1 MTRLTQLSL
10 VGPYRAITSAARTRR
25 LQRTQPSFPTSSTHH
40 QVRHGFFSSKLA
52 GTEAELK
59 PKSRSPASGTL
70 AVIAMSVLLIYSL
83 RPADEPNHL
92 DSQGRRSK
100 KKYRGEKLQDEEGN
114 ENSDQSAWSTFT
126 SSFEGLSTTITEE
139 GAKLS
144 DKVVDFILPDWSKF
158 IPGYVRKLQR
168 ELDMAPGSLANEI
181 WAEAHDPS
189 IHPEIQYSAKVRVSE
204 HLCDDEKTFLSRRR
218 KVTAVALAKYLG
230 LDESEV
236 DPEDVPV
243 IAISGSGGGLRA
255 LVAGTGSFL
264 ATSEDGLFDCVTYTS
279 GVSGSCWL
287 QTLFNS
293 SITGNDFQRS
303 IDHLRARLGIHIA
316 YPPTAFSSLVS
327 APTNKYLLSGLVEKL
342 KGDAG
347 ASIGLVD
354 AYGMLLAARLLVPKG
369 ELGVNEKDF
378 KLSNQRDCIQY
389 GQNPMPIYTAVRHE
403 IPEIEEKEPD
413 DASPV
418 SEEAKDRAKKEAWFQ
433 WFEMTPYEFFCE
445 EFAAGIPTW
454 AMGRKFKGGV
464 DVSEEKNYRLPEVR
478 MPLLLGI
485 WGSAFCAT
493 LSHYYREIRPLVK
506 GITGLQMLDEMVWGR
521 NEDLSK
527 VHPIDPAT
535 VPNFVHGMHGRLPST
550 VPERIYDS
558 EYLELMDAGMSN
570 NLPIY
575 PLLRPGRDVE
585 VIIAFDASAD
595 IKTDNW
601 LSVVEGY
608 AVQRGIKGWP
618 VGIGW
623 PRSAAP
629 PSQTIKELDQAEAES
644 DTPGAAEKK
653 LVEAKI
659 DQAARRIEAGT
670 GTTEDGIGNGGNDS
684 SKAAQAKK
692 QDEIAEELG
701 YCTVWVGTTQ
711 ERRSDDPP
719 PRPIDDTSSWKL
731 MEPDAGITVV
741 YLPFLAN
748 DKVEGVDPATSD
760 YMSTWNFVYTPEQVD
775 KVVALAQANY
785 EEGRAQIRATI
796 RAVYERKKKRR
807 LEEKSRAKKE
817 RLRRLTRLGIAHKL
831 GEGDHFS

>member
-1 MTRLTQLSL
+1 
-10 VGPYRAITSAARTRR
+10 
-25 LQRTQPSFPTSSTHH
+25 
-40 QVRHGFFSSKLA
+40 
-52 GTEAELK
+52 
-59 PKSRSPASGTL
+59 
-70 AVIAMSVLLIYSL
+70 MSVLLIYSL
-83 RPADEPNHL
+83 RPADE
-92 DSQGRRSK
+92 SQRLNPQTRAAK
-100 KKYRGEKLQDEEGN
+100 EKYRGEKPQDEEGDYN
-114 ENSDQSAWSTFT
+114 TDQSAWSSFA
-126 SSFEGLSTTITEE
+126 SSFEGLSTTIQVE

-144 DKVVDFILPDWSKF
+144 DKVVDLILPDWSKF

-189 IHPEIQYSAKVRVSE
+189 IHPEVQYSAKVRVSE

-218 KVTAVALAKYLG
+218 KFTAAALARYLG

-236 DPEDVPV
+236 DPDDVPV

-264 ATSEDGLFDCVTYTS
+264 ATAEDGLFDCVTYTS

-287 QTLFNS
+287 QSLYNS

-327 APTNKYLLSGLVEKL
+327 APTNKYLLAGLVEKL
-342 KGDAG
+342 KGDTG
-347 ASIGLVD
+347 ARIGLVD

-369 ELGVNEKDF
+369 ELGVNMKDF
-378 KLSNQRDCIQY
+378 KLSNQREYIQF

-403 IPEIEEKEPD
+403 IPELEEKEPD
-413 DASPV
+413 DTRPV

-454 AMGRKFKGGV
+454 AMGRKFKAGV

-506 GITGLQMLDEMVWGR
+506 GITGLQALDEMVWGR

-535 VPNFVHGMHGRLPST
+535 VPNFVQGMHGKLPPT
-550 VPERIYDS
+550 VPEKIYDS

-608 AVQRGIKGWP
+608 ALQRGIKGWP

-623 PRSAAP
+623 PKSTAP
-629 PSQTIKELDQAEAES
+629 PSETVKELEGAES
-644 DTPGAAEKK
+644 KSSTPGVAEKE
-653 LVEAKI
+653 VGNAGVDEAAG
-659 DQAARRIEAGT
+659 QIEGGAGT
-670 GTTEDGIGNGGNDS
+670 GREVGTDG

-692 QDEIAEELG
+692 QDEVAEELG

-719 PRPIDDTSSWKL
+719 PRPIDDASSWKL

-775 KVVALAQANY
+775 KVVALARANY
-785 EEGRAQIRATI
+785 DEGRAQIRATV

-807 LEEKSRAKKE
+807 LEEKSRIKKE
-817 RLRRLTRLGIAHKL
+817 RLRRLTRLGLVGKL

>member
-1 MTRLTQLSL
+1 MTRLIQTRLI
-10 VGPYRAITSAARTRR
+10 GPCRRIFTSITRNGHARI
-25 LQRTQPSFPTSSTHH
+25 PKHH
-40 QVRHGFFSSKLA
+40 QVRHGFFSSKL
-52 GTEAELK
+52 TTSEPELK
-59 PKSRSPASGTL
+59 PKSKSPASGSL

-83 RPADEPNHL
+83 RPADETQHL
-92 DSQGRRSK
+92 DSQTRSSK
-100 KKYRGEKLQDEEGN
+100 RKYDQGEKPQDAEGDSEEA
-114 ENSDQSAWSTFT
+114 SQSAWSTFANG
-126 SSFEGLSTTITEE
+126 FESLSTTVQVE

-144 DKVVDFILPDWSKF
+144 DKMVDLILPDWAKF
-158 IPGYVRKLQR
+158 VPGYVRKLQR
-168 ELDMAPGSLANEI
+168 ELNMAPGSLADEI

-189 IHPEIQYSAKVRVSE
+189 IHPEIQYSAKVRVSD
-204 HLCDDEKTFLSRRR
+204 HLCDEEKTFLARRR

-230 LDESEV
+230 LEESEV
-236 DPEDVPV
+236 DPDDVPV

-255 LVAGTGSFL
+255 LVAGSGSFL
-264 ATSEDGLFDCVTYTS
+264 ATAEDGLFDCVTYTS

-287 QTLFNS
+287 QALYNS
-293 SITGNDFQRS
+293 SITGNDFQRF
-303 IDHLRARLGIHIA
+303 IDHLGTRLGVHIA

-342 KGDAG
+342 KGDTG
-347 ASIGLVD
+347 ASVGLVD

-369 ELGVNEKDF
+369 ELEVNEKDF
-378 KLSNQRDCIQY
+378 KLSSQREYIQY

-403 IPEIEEKEPD
+403 IPELDEKEPD
-413 DASPV
+413 DTSPV
-418 SEEAKDRAKKEAWFQ
+418 SEQAKDRAKREAWFQ

-454 AMGRKFKGGV
+454 AMGRKFTDGA

-493 LSHYYREIRPLVK
+493 LSHYYREIRPLVQ
-506 GITGLQMLDEMVWGR
+506 GITGMQALDEMVWGR

-535 VPNFVHGMHGRLPST
+535 IPNFVHGMHGKLPST
-550 VPERIYDS
+550 VPDRLYDS

-575 PLLRPGRDVE
+575 PLLRPGRDVD

-623 PRSAAP
+623 PRATASA
-629 PSQTIKELDQAEAES
+629 TETVKELERAESETNTAKEAEQRL
-644 DTPGAAEKK
+644 DD
-653 LVEAKI
+653 AKI

-670 GTTEDGIGNGGNDS
+670 GRVDEDVVNNNS
-684 SKAAQAKK
+684 QAAEVKK

-711 ERRSDDPP
+711 ERRSDEPP

-731 MEPDAGITVV
+731 VEPDAGITVV
-741 YLPFLAN
+741 YLPFLPN
-748 DKVEGVDPATSD
+748 DKVDGVDPATSD
-760 YMSTWNFVYTPEQVD
+760 YMSTWNFVYTPKQVD
-775 KVVALAQANY
+775 KVVALARANY
-785 EEGRAQIRATI
+785 EEGRVQIRSTV
-796 RAVYERKKKRR
+796 RAVYERKRKRR
-807 LEEKSRAKKE
+807 LEEKARIKKE
-817 RLRRLTRLGIAHKL
+817 RLRRLMRLGIVGKL